1 MLTSL
6 DKFDHAAVVG
16 CCARRAEI
24 SVALPPNCDYD
35 PPRPWQPAPYAD
47 DSDFAYLA

>member
-16 CCARRAEI
+16 CCARPAEI
-24 SVALPPNCDYD
+24 SVAVPPK
-35 PPRPWQPAPYAD
+35 R
-47 DSDFAYLA
+47 DSDPFCRASKERATC